1 MFNFLESNEDHL
13 LKYLDRLY
21 FSSDEGSYE
30 TIHYQDRMVEM
41 YAQTKSANLME
52 FLKTAQEYDRQIAL
66 ELCVLNCLFEERVYL
81 LGAEGKARQ
90 ALEIIVS
97 ELNDPIM
104 TAIEFCK
111 EHQDNAE
118 LWEDL
123 IIYSKRNPEFVCK
136 LLDHVG
142 LIEPDKLNPVTLVN
156 EIETGLE
163 FPEEL
168 KLKESV
174 RQILL
179 DYKLQITLQ
188 ESCMQILDTD
198 CYNLTCRRVKMAQ
211 RGVRVRNR
219 EYCGLCGGKLVD
231 YNADEEENILKDLTV
246 FSDRYFTFFLVFK
259 YE

>member
-1 MFNFLESNEDHL
+1 
-13 LKYLDRLY
+13 
-21 FSSDEGSYE
+21 
-30 TIHYQDRMVEM
+30 M

-52 FLKTAQEYDRQIAL
+52 FLKTAQNYDRGIAL

-81 LGAEGKARQ
+81 LGAEGGAAARQ

-97 ELNDPIM
+97 ELNDQM
-104 TAIEFCK
+104 MAIEFCK

-123 IIYSKRNPEFVCK
+123 INHSKKNPEFVCK

-142 LIEPDKLNPVTLVN
+142 LIEPDKLDPATLVKK
-156 EIETGLE
+156 IETGLR

-188 ESCMQILDTD
+188 ESCMEILDSD

-211 RGVRVRNR
+211 RGVRVRNG
-219 EYCGLCGGKLVD
+219 EYCGIKKCGRKLVD
-231 YNADEEENILKDLTV
+231 YDADEDEHILEDLTV
-246 FSDRYFTFFLVFK
+246 FSDRFFTFLFNYACLILFAAKLFTPAVSLNFSTMWK
-259 YE
+259 ISRMILN